1 MHKKKKTKT
10 GHAGNQLSGTTSRFF
25 GIYCYPSDLGYLVDL
40 NTPVVLDINLI
51 CPVQMTEALKIV
63 PGNQKVEVAESAS
76 SSPIKNLISIPGS
89 N

>member
-1 MHKKKKTKT
+1 MQETSCQELH
-10 GHAGNQLSGTTSRFF
+10 HDFSGSIATHLTLATWLTS
-25 GIYCYPSDLGYLVDL
+25 
-40 NTPVVLDINLI
+40 TPLDINLI

-63 PGNQKVEVAESAS
+63 PGNQKVEVAGSAS